1 MTRVRVKTLL
11 FSVASI
17 TNNHKLGDLKQ
28 QVVNLLYFWRS
39 EVQNL
44 SQWAEIKISAELSSL
59 PKLQERIHGWPLAV
73 YVAAGTPWLTSA
85 FTLHG
90 LDLQVCLW
98 FCLHV
103 AFSSSVCVTTYSA
116 SVFKILM
123 IAFRTHLDDPG

>member
-73 YVAAGTPWLTSA
+73 YVAAGTPWLASA

-90 LDLQVCLW
+90 LDLQVCL
-98 FCLHV
+98 CS
-103 AFSSSVCVTTYSA
+103 AFMLPSLLLCVLPLTLPLSLRY
-116 SVFKILM
+116 L
-123 IAFRTHLDDPG
+123 